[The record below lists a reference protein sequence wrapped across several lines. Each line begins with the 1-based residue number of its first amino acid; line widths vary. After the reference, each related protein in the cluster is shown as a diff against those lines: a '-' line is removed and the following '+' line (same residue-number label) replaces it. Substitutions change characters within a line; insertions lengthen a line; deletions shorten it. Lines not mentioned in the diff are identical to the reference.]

1 MDIFIIIGA
10 LVLCTLIIVLI
21 IIKTKPQTQNE
32 ELLRKIDELN
42 TRLDNSFNHN
52 REEIATQLERMNRI
66 TVNAMVQMSGNND
79 TNFERIRETMERR
92 ISAMMSENE
101 RQLTCMRGTID
112 ETLSKT
118 VASGIDSSFK
128 SVNSQLKQVYEGMTD
143 IKNLSSGVTDLKR
156 ILAGVKTRG
165 MWGEAQLGAILAD
178 ILSPSQYERECI
190 ISGSERVDFAVK
202 LPASNGEAILL
213 VDSKF
218 PMDRYQTLLDAEE
231 SGDKGAIESANLA
244 LVRAIK
250 EQAISI
256 AKKYIKPPVT
266 TDFAVMFL
274 PSESLYSHLCSIG
287 TQELLSQY
295 RIIMCGPSTFS
306 ALLSSL
312 QVGFQA
318 IAIEQHSADILKL
331 LSSIKKSFDT
341 FSTNLAATRKNITAA
356 ANNLERAETN
366 SRGIV
371 QKLKNVEDGEEFLDI
386 EP

>member
-1 MDIFIIIGA
+1 MDIFFIIGA
-10 LVLCTLIIVLI
+10 LILCTLVIILI
-21 IIKTKPQTQNE
+21 IIKTRPKTQDA
-32 ELLRKIDELN
+32 ELLRKVEELN
-42 TRLDNSFNHN
+42 ARLDTSFNHN

-92 ISAMMSENE
+92 MSAMISENE
-101 RQLTCMRGTID
+101 RQLTSMRGTID

-118 VASGIDSSFK
+118 VASGLDTSFK

-165 MWGEAQLGAILAD
+165 MWGEAQLGAILTD
-178 ILSPSQYERECI
+178 ILSPSQYEKEYQ

-202 LPASNGEAILL
+202 LPTATGEAILP

-218 PMDRYQTLLDAEE
+218 PMDRYQALLEAEDL
-231 SGDKGAIESANLA
+231 GDKNIIESANLA
-244 LVRAIK
+244 LVRTIK
-250 EQAISI
+250 EQAMSIS
-256 AKKYIKPPVT
+256 KKYIKPPIT
-266 TDFAVMFL
+266 TDFGVMFL

-341 FSTNLAATRKNITAA
+341 FSTNLAATRKSITAA
-356 ANNLERAETN
+356 ANNLEKAESN

-371 QKLKNVEDGEEFLDI
+371 QKLKSVEDGEEF
-386 EP
+386 